1 MEQGPVHGP
10 RRRRSA
16 VVTIRSWRGSPLLP
30 ARLLCVG
37 LLVAGC
43 SPAPE
48 GLDFPPI
55 RSSGDSDGSAG
66 GDEDCPSEPVGPAA
80 DRPVISL
87 EFSLADNLRVVTG
100 SESLTFTP
108 DLPTDELVFRL
119 IPNSPVS
126 APFGNR
132 LTVTDVSGKEVTDFG
147 YESADAYPTTPGGLL
162 VVELADEVP
171 AGDSVEVSLDFELEL
186 GDGTFDRFG
195 TADGLSWWGSGFPLL
210 AWEPG
215 AGWSRDPFVTV
226 LGETAT
232 SQAADTTI
240 SVEAPEE
247 LDVLMTGAQDR
258 PESAG
263 DGRRVWTSDEP
274 AARDVSVAAGR
285 FETAEAAAGDTDVT
299 VGVLPGADA
308 DAAELAE
315 DAASIIEEFDAFFG
329 PFPYGTLTIP
339 VLPDFGGGI
348 EYPSSILLASPRR
361 VVLVH
366 EIAHMWF
373 YGMIGNSQSR
383 DPWLDEAFASYAE
396 VLVGDPEPDPGELE
410 IPGDIGG
417 SMADFPDTEEYFDVV
432 YDKGRAALVAAREAS
447 GADVFDS
454 ALRCYINALA
464 WQIAVPDDVA
474 NALSGMPEA
483 TRVLD
488 EAGAFG

>member
-1 MEQGPVHGP
+1 MNRTG
-10 RRRRSA
+10 RCS
-16 VVTIRSWRGSPLLP
+16 SLLV
-30 ARLLCVG
+30 VG
-37 LLVAGC
+37 LLLAGC

-48 GLDFPPI
+48 GLEFPT
-55 RSSGDSDGSAG
+55 GDSRTGSDGASEAE
-66 GDEDCPSEPVGPAA
+66 EDCPSETVSPKA

-87 EFSLADNLRVVTG
+87 EFSLAENLRVVTG
-100 SESLTFTP
+100 SESIRFTP

-126 APFGNR
+126 APFGNL
-132 LTVTDVSGKEVTDFG
+132 LTVTDVSGKEVDGFD
-147 YESADAYPTTPGGLL
+147 YESADAYPSTPGGLL
-162 VVELADEVP
+162 VVELTDELG
-171 AGDSVEVSLDFELEL
+171 AGDTVEVTLEFELEL

-215 AGWSRDPFVTV
+215 VGWSRDPFVTL
-226 LGETAT
+226 LGETST

-240 SVEAPEE
+240 SVEAPEA
-247 LDVLMTGAQDR
+247 LHVLMTGSQDR

-263 DGRRVWTSDEP
+263 DGRRVWTSSEP
-274 AARDVSVAAGR
+274 AARDVNVAAGH
-285 FETAEAAAGDTDVT
+285 FETAEASAGDTDIT
-299 VGVLPGADA
+299 VGVLPDAEANAEDLAD
-308 DAAELAE
+308 
-315 DAASIIEEFDAFFG
+315 DAASIVEGFEAFFG

-373 YGMIGNSQSR
+373 YGMVGNSQFR

-396 VLVGDPEPDPGELE
+396 TLVDEQEPDTADLNIAGEL
-410 IPGDIGG
+410 GG
-417 SMADFPDTEEYFDVV
+417 SMSEFPDREEYFAVV
-432 YDKGRAALVAAREAS
+432 YDKGRAALAAAREAA
-447 GADVFDS
+447 GPDAFDA
-454 ALRCYINALA
+454 ALRCYINAQA
-464 WQIAVPDDVA
+464 WQIAVPDDF
-474 NALSGMPEA
+474 ALALDELPEA
-483 TRVLD
+483 SQILD